1 MRLKIFITLTIK
13 MSQTFL
19 MLNLYTLLKLQLL
32 TIKFPHCLQSYFLY
46 TDQWSV
52 LSKWMQ
58 NTQITYSTPK
68 LSFGPIKVHL
78 IFNTVIF
85 TSTLVPSK
93 RCWWGYGDGCS
104 SISWAFMGGLT
115 QDFLLTI
122 YYIHDINYFE
132 VQRRG
137 NRIKFGGLMH
147 MKRLL
152 N

>member
-1 MRLKIFITLTIK
+1 MSLKIFITLTIK

-32 TIKFPHCLQSYFLY
+32 TTKFPHCLQSCFLY

-52 LSKWMQ
+52 LSKWMK

-68 LSFGPIKVHL
+68 SSFGPLKVHL

-85 TSTLVPSK
+85 TSTIVPSK

-104 SISWAFMGGLT
+104 SISWAFMGDLI
-115 QDFLLTI
+115 QDFLWTI
-122 YYIHDINYFE
+122 YYIHGMNYFE

-137 NRIKFGGLMH
+137 NRIKFRG
-147 MKRLL
+147 
-152 N
+152 